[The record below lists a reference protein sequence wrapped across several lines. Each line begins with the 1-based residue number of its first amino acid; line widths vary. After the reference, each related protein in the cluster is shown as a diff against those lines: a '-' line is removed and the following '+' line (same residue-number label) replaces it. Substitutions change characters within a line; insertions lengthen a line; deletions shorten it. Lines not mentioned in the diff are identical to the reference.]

1 MRSLNSA
8 SSSVGRAA
16 GKTVHDDSE
25 LRSLHTILRL
35 EEMLRV
41 VAAHHAGGD
50 NIVDRVGVPRV
61 GRDVGIGVGSL
72 RAVRR
77 DGDVDTAAFI
87 GGHRAKLCAHVV
99 SGRVR
104 IVERV
109 RLRAL
114 RSILFIVLRCILI
127 PAAPHHQHDH
137 KHQHDED
144 GDEQFLLHELLLF

>member
-1 MRSLNSA
+1 
-8 SSSVGRAA
+8 
-16 GKTVHDDSE
+16 
-25 LRSLHTILRL
+25 
-35 EEMLRV
+35 MLRV
-41 VAAHHAGGD
+41 VTAHHTGGD
-50 NIVDRVGVPRV
+50 DVVDCVGVPRV
-61 GRDVGIGVGSL
+61 GRDVGIGVGRL

-77 DGDVDTAAFI
+77 DGDVDTAAFV
-87 GGHRAKLCAHVV
+87 GGHRAELRAHVV

-144 GDEQFLLHELLLF
+144 GDEQFFLHELLLF